1 MERFTLDGWTYYQQG
16 RRCGRPGCRCQ
27 RGELHG
33 PYWYRR
39 HALSGAVE
47 YVGRELPAAV
57 AAARAAYLQLRGAV
71 EAQRL
76 ELLADAAALERLL
89 EGAAL
94 DRADQWRVDA
104 LGFGACLVHSPG
116 RQVTQDDEGDL

>member
-1 MERFTLDGWTYYQQG
+1 MERFTLDGWTYYQEG

-47 YVGRELPAAV
+47 YVGRELSAEV
-57 AAARAAYLQLRGAV
+57 AAARAASLQLRGAV

-76 ELLADAAALERLL
+76 ELLAAAAALGRLL
-89 EGAAL
+89 EGEAL
-94 DRADQWRVDA
+94 NLADRRRVEA
-104 LGFGACLVHSPG
+104 LGFGACLVPQTGH
-116 RQVTQDDEGDL
+116 QVTQER

>member
-47 YVGRELPAAV
+47 YAGRRSCGRFGWPAYRGTWCGHGRVGATWS
-57 AAARAAYLQLRGAV
+57 GN
-71 EAQRL
+71 
-76 ELLADAAALERLL
+76 
-89 EGAAL
+89 
-94 DRADQWRVDA
+94 
-104 LGFGACLVHSPG
+104 
-116 RQVTQDDEGDL
+116 